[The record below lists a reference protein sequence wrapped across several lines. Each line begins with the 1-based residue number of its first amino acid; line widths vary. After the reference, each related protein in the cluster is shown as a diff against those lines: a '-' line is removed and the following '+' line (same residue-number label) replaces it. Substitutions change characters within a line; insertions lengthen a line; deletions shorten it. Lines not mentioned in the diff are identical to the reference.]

1 MTVQL
6 LEIPG
11 GMSFY
16 HSSEE
21 ESRWLYDEIVKDHC
35 YDVGPLPSNPFIIDA
50 GANIGLYCLY
60 IKKAYPAAQVL
71 AFEPAPESVSILRQ
85 NLALHKISG
94 VEVHDCALGSKTDT
108 QTLTFFPNTPSNA
121 TLFSDEKDKYLDLI
135 ANQVGQ
141 DIADRMSDGAH
152 QYPVAVKRLSHFLQ
166 SRGGDQKIDLVKIDV
181 EGGELEVLGGID
193 DEHWPLIQNIV
204 MEVWDSSG
212 QLAEAETFLK
222 KKGFAVESALVPW
235 IENRA
240 ETLKMYM
247 VKARRSV
254 LDAK

>member
-1 MTVQL
+1 MSVQL

-11 GMSFY
+11 GISFY
-16 HSSEE
+16 HTSEE

-35 YDVGPLPSNPFIIDA
+35 YDIGQLPSDPFIIDI

-60 IKKAYPAAQVL
+60 IKKTYPAAQIL

-94 VEVHDCALGSKTDT
+94 VEAHACALGSKTDT
-108 QTLTFFPNTPSNA
+108 QILTFFPNTPSNA

-135 ANQVGQ
+135 AKEVSQ
-141 DIADRMSDGAH
+141 DIADRMSHGAR
-152 QYPVAVKRLSHFLQ
+152 QYPVSVKRLSQFLQ
-166 SRGGDQKIDLVKIDV
+166 GRVGFQKIDLIKIDV
-181 EGGELEVLGGID
+181 EGGELEVLRGID

-212 QLAEAETFLK
+212 QLGDAEKFLMT
-222 KKGFAVESALVPW
+222 KGFTVESALVPW
-235 IENRA
+235 INGRA
-240 ETLKMYM
+240 EMLKMYM

-254 LDAK
+254 LDTK